1 MANSPSDTAF
11 FGHPR
16 GLATLFFTEYWERFS
31 YYGMRALLILFMT
44 APLASGG
51 LGFATPKAAAIYAA
65 YVGAVYLM
73 ALPGGWMADH
83 FFGQRRAVLYGG
95 IVIMCG
101 HISLAIPTLTGFYA
115 GLLMVIVGTG
125 LLKPNV
131 SAMVG
136 QLYTPEDHRRD
147 AGFSLYYM
155 GINLG
160 AFVAPFLTGWLAQSA
175 LAQGLLARIGVA
187 PESSWHW
194 GFAVAAV
201 GMFCGLIQ
209 YTKGWKHLGEAGLE
223 VPEAHSPEARAS
235 RNLKFGA
242 GVLGVA
248 GAATIIAVLAST
260 GRIVITPELVSRWF
274 GILLL
279 AIVISVFALLLLSKG
294 WTPRERKQVI
304 VILVLFVSSAIFWAL
319 YEQAGSTLNLFAQ
332 RNTDSSILGHPFP
345 PSWFQSVPALFVI
358 TLAPVFAWLWVRLGD
373 REPGST
379 AKFTIGLVL
388 VSLGFAVL
396 IIPASRSGLASPL
409 WLVLTYLLHVMGELC
424 LSPVGLSAMTRLAPP
439 RVAGMMM
446 GVWFLATSVGSFLAG
461 RVAGLY
467 EAFSLPTLFGVVAAV
482 AMVAAVIMALLIRP
496 IRRMLASG

>member
-1 MANSPSDTAF
+1 MPNAPSDTAF

-73 ALPGGWMADH
+73 ALPGGWMADQ
-83 FFGQRRAVLYGG
+83 FFGQRRATLYGG
-95 IVIMCG
+95 LVIMCG
-101 HISLAIPTLTGFYA
+101 HISLAVPTLAGFYA
-115 GLLMVIVGTG
+115 GLVLVIIGTG

-147 AGFSLYYM
+147 AGYSLYYM

-160 AFVAPFLTGWLAQSA
+160 AFVAPFVTGWLAQGEA
-175 LAQGLLARIGVA
+175 GRAFLARFGVA
-187 PESSWHW
+187 PEASWHW

-201 GMFCGLIQ
+201 GMFCGVIQ
-209 YTKGWKHLGEAGLE
+209 YRMGWKHLGDAGLLI
-223 VPEAHSPEARAS
+223 AGAQSAATRAS
-235 RNLKFGA
+235 RNVKFGA
-242 GVLGVA
+242 GIVAVA
-248 GAATIIAVLAST
+248 GAAVVVAVLAST
-260 GRIVITPELVSRWF
+260 GRIVISPELVSRWF

-279 AIVISVFALLLLSKG
+279 AIVVSVFALLLLSKG
-294 WTPRERKQVI
+294 WTPRERKQVY

-332 RNTDSSILGHPFP
+332 RNTGTTVFGYAFP
-345 PSWFQSVPALFVI
+345 PSWMQAVPPLFVI
-358 TLAPVFAWLWVRLGD
+358 TLSPVFAWIWLRLGK

-396 IIPASRSGLASPL
+396 ILPASLGGRSSPL
-409 WLVLTYLLHVMGELC
+409 WLVLTYFLHVTGELC
-424 LSPVGLSAMTRLAPP
+424 LSPVGLSAMTRLAPA
-439 RVAGMMM
+439 RVSGMMM

-461 RVAGLY
+461 SVAGLY
-467 EAFSLPTLFGVVAAV
+467 EAFSLSSLFAVVAAV